1 MVDIINCGEIYIVE
15 FDLVSV
21 VKIVVEGGFLRASM
35 MLVEV
40 DVWLIVVFML
50 FKGDYELD
58 MIYVELVVCFIVLV
72 LKKGVLVIFE
82 FILLVGLIEKM
93 VEWLVE
99 MCLDFIFL

>member
-1 MVDIINCGEIYIVE
+1 
-15 FDLVSV
+15 
-21 VKIVVEGGFLRASM
+21 M

>member
-1 MVDIINCGEIYIVE
+1 
-15 FDLVSV
+15 
-21 VKIVVEGGFLRASM
+21 M

-58 MIYVELVVCFIVLV
+58 MIYVESVVRFIVLV

-82 FILLVGLIEKM
+82 FISSVGSIEKM